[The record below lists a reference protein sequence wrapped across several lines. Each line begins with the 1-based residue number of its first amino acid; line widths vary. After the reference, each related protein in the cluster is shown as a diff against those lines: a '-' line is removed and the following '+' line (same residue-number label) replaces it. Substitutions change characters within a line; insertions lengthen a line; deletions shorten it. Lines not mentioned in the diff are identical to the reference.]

1 MNIAIIGL
9 GLIGSTLKRKA
20 ETRNWDIKFILKSDG
35 VYKDDK
41 KIDELQNYQ
50 NYCDNLDLVFLAIP
64 TQDDGTIAYNYIKT
78 FIEKNIP
85 IVTCEKGALS
95 NYFTELKPSLSK
107 IGYSATVG
115 GGTRLLK
122 HVKKQE
128 MHAIVNGTLNYVF
141 DEIAKGI
148 SFEQAIEQ
156 AKKLGYAEPG
166 ANNPIEIL
174 NKEATED
181 VPMKAVILCNIAGF
195 SPIRAKDIETQEIN
209 EQQLQQIIKENRRYI
224 VSITKE
230 KQEHIGGFTH
240 QIEDYILS
248 AGFRIPPKQLILS
261 GVDNALLINDKFV
274 TGPGAGPDPTTEA
287 MLKDAEELI
296 TNQ

>member
-1 MNIAIIGL
+1 
-9 GLIGSTLKRKA
+9 
-20 ETRNWDIKFILKSDG
+20 
-35 VYKDDK
+35 
-41 KIDELQNYQ
+41 
-50 NYCDNLDLVFLAIP
+50 
-64 TQDDGTIAYNYIKT
+64 
-78 FIEKNIP
+78 
-85 IVTCEKGALS
+85 
-95 NYFTELKPSLSK
+95 
-107 IGYSATVG
+107 
-115 GGTRLLK
+115 
-122 HVKKQE
+122 
-128 MHAIVNGTLNYVF
+128 MHAIVNETLNYVF
-141 DEIAKGI
+141 DEIAKGT
-148 SFEQAIEQ
+148 SFDQAIEQ

-174 NKEATED
+174 NQEATGD